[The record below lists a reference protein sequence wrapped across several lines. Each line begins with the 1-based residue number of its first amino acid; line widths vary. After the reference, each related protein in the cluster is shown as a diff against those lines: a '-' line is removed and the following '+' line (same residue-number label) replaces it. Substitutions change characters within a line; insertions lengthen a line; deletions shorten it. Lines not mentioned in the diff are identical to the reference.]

1 MNQKLLKAFWNCGDN
16 QIIEFA
22 LTRAHLNRNEKEVIR
37 LLLDECMTQE
47 EVAELLDF
55 STRKVQDEWY
65 SGAGK
70 LLAIPWVRAYA
81 EELKRTTDI

>member
-1 MNQKLLKAFWNCGDN
+1 MP
-16 QIIEFA
+16 
-22 LTRAHLNRNEKEVIR
+22 
-37 LLLDECMTQE
+37 QE